1 MIDVIGE
8 NILLDSNVKTK
19 NEALAELCELLEK
32 NGFVDD
38 KDIFYKDVLNRERI
52 GPTGMENGIAIPHG
66 VSLSAKKEA
75 IAVLRTKNDLEWES
89 MDGNPIHLI
98 FLLVVPLE
106 NRNTNH
112 LKLLAKLSAALTHR
126 ETQEKLLMEN
136 DINEFKKIVL
146 ENGGN

>member
-1 MIDVIGE
+1 
-8 NILLDSNVKTK
+8 
-19 NEALAELCELLEK
+19 
-32 NGFVDD
+32 
-38 KDIFYKDVLNRERI
+38 
-52 GPTGMENGIAIPHG
+52 
-66 VSLSAKKEA
+66 
-75 IAVLRTKNDLEWES
+75 

-126 ETQEKLLMEN
+126 EIQEKLLMEN